1 MNFVIILATSLIV
14 FILFRLI
21 MSRVYC
27 LIKKLLKSHED
38 SVGFSLSLSVVF
50 FILYLQGYLGA
61 IQGVMRNTELTNL
74 EWYLVYTSIGMI
86 AMLWCY
92 FSWSFERGTKPQ
104 FSKNDF
110 QTSAKKILVYLAL
123 MLFVF
128 YQTYT
133 QLNTSFG
140 GTLEEEKELLVKVLN
155 ITIVPGIIAMYR
167 VLNQIN
173 NLIKIKKN

>member
-1 MNFVIILATSLIV
+1 MNGGQN
-14 FILFRLI
+14 
-21 MSRVYC
+21 
-27 LIKKLLKSHED
+27 H
-38 SVGFSLSLSVVF
+38 
-50 FILYLQGYLGA
+50 
-61 IQGVMRNTELTNL
+61 
-74 EWYLVYTSIGMI
+74 
-86 AMLWCY
+86 
-92 FSWSFERGTKPQ
+92 SFQ
-104 FSKNDF
+104 KNDF

-155 ITIVPGIIAMYR
+155 ITIVPGIIAMDR

>member
-38 SVGFSLSLSVVF
+38 SIGFSLSLSVVF

-104 FSKNDF
+104 FSKKWLSNKCKENTRISCINVVCFLSDIHTIEYEFWWNIGRRKRVASESVKYNDC
-110 QTSAKKILVYLAL
+110 SRDY
-123 MLFVF
+123 
-128 YQTYT
+128 
-133 QLNTSFG
+133 SDG
-140 GTLEEEKELLVKVLN
+140 
-155 ITIVPGIIAMYR
+155 
-167 VLNQIN
+167 
-173 NLIKIKKN
+173 